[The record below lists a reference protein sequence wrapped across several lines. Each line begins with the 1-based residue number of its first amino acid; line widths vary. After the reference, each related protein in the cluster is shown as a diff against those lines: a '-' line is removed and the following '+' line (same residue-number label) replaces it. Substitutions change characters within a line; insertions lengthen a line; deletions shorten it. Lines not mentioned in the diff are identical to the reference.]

1 MWDQSVQDMNYG
13 DSTSHSV
20 ARVTRNRPKGKVP
33 DISLISRQK
42 VNPEASL
49 LFQHHIF
56 SGWLETLTHMHNLS
70 QSLSSLLAHDFYSTA
85 LQKSSNEL
93 IITSV
98 WSLQGAFASIKN
110 ENVRDQRLK
119 LV

>member
-1 MWDQSVQDMNYG
+1 MNYS
-13 DSTSHSV
+13 DSISHFV
-20 ARVTRNRPKGKVP
+20 ARVTRNTLKGKVP

-70 QSLSSLLAHDFYSTA
+70 LSLSSLCMTFSTA
-85 LQKSSNEL
+85 LQKSFNEL
-93 IITSV
+93 ITSV
-98 WSLQGAFASIKN
+98 LSLQGAFEFMKN
-110 ENVRDQRLK
+110 ENIRDQRLK
-119 LV
+119 LI